1 MNYDVFGGGGIG
13 DGDFGVLVM
22 ILVFFV
28 FVARGGWVMMIW
40 CFGDCFIV
48 FLMECG

>member
-28 FVARGGWVMMIW
+28 FVARGWWVVMIW